1 MFREGRHLA
10 GSFHSSRSLPRHRDP
25 SYALGLV
32 SNAFRRNA
40 ARTLVCT
47 LPLLHFSPSLVAVV
61 HLGPS
66 SLSNDVRSLN
76 SSSSAPA
83 FRRAGSLACRLVGSE
98 LPCESHR
105 FRSSHKSMSR
115 LSLFGFQWALGDSRS
130 VRNPLG
136 LFRKLSLLKRRILSS
151 VARVPMM
158 TSRRS
163 SSHHSRAS
171 R

>member
-1 MFREGRHLA
+1 MTSDETLRVA
-10 GSFHSSRSLPRHRDP
+10 
-25 SYALGLV
+25 
-32 SNAFRRNA
+32 
-40 ARTLVCT
+40 LVCT

-171 R
+171 RQLNHSSVSLVISYEFHPSTPHGS